1 MFILRIQNH
10 IHETSVTYSEKKAD
24 YYNFI
29 KYKPKRVLMQGINRD
44 VLLETASDEFKY
56 F

>member
-1 MFILRIQNH
+1 VFVLRIQNH
-10 IHETSVTYSEKKAD
+10 IHETSVTYSKKKAD
-24 YYNFI
+24 CYSFI

-56 F
+56 L